1 MRFWARVPA
10 PLIGRWAALWCGAL
24 CSAAWA
30 ATAEPDTPGTPA
42 TELVAVAGAGAYELA
57 AHHGLV
63 PVAAAA
69 SERAPDGPARADR
82 AADAGPGR
90 AERLVDTTEGLE
102 LTAVRALVDIR
113 GGTDPSLA
121 PDEDGEPMP
130 FVLTLPEPDLLPPP
144 FLQAD
149 PDTVSAPA
157 FGMLVPPE
165 SGPAA
170 PGSEAGA
177 AGEAAGSSNLW
188 DRLRAGFRLA
198 AVDTPL
204 VRQHVRAFAS
214 APDDLARIVERS
226 RRYLYFI
233 LGEVEKRGMPAEIA
247 LLPMVESAFDPR
259 AFSRS
264 QASGM
269 WQFLPATGTRYGLRQ
284 NWWYDGRRDVLTSTY
299 SALAYLAKL
308 HGRFGSWELALAAYN
323 CGENRVARAIDQ
335 NASQGLRTDYW
346 ALSLPVETLN
356 YVPKLLALRALV
368 REPDRHGVWLAP
380 IANRP
385 YFTPI
390 KTTRNLDLK
399 QAASFA
405 GITEDEFL
413 ALNPAYNRP
422 MIGGTGQ
429 RTILVPAQSADLFS
443 ARLKDA
449 SATLV
454 SWRMHLLKRGEV
466 LDSVA
471 DHFGWS
477 GAELKRVNGIDASRT
492 LAGGG
497 VILVPARDAGGAEPR
512 FDASLRP
519 ESEVPEPPRTLFHRV
534 APGESLGS
542 IAAMYRTTAQMIRTA
557 NRLGPRSRI
566 IAGQR
571 LIVPVQAAAAPP
583 TVAAAARAT
592 PPARA
597 RARLYTVRRG
607 DTLFGIARKLGV
619 AVADLQ
625 RCNRMTG
632 HTRLAPGAVLTLPE
646 SATD

>member
-1 MRFWARVPA
+1 MHFGAPVPRPLTRRWLALWWATLCA
-10 PLIGRWAALWCGAL
+10 SGWAAP
-24 CSAAWA
+24 
-30 ATAEPDTPGTPA
+30 TEPELPP
-42 TELVAVAGAGAYELA
+42 TELVAAAGAGAYGVA
-57 AHHGLV
+57 SHHGLM
-63 PVAAAA
+63 PVAAGGVDRLPELPTKIDRP
-69 SERAPDGPARADR
+69 SETIAGRPDRVATQGDVPAGGGVSEARDATDLPPSEGDDEPAPFA
-82 AADAGPGR
+82 
-90 AERLVDTTEGLE
+90 
-102 LTAVRALVDIR
+102 
-113 GGTDPSLA
+113 
-121 PDEDGEPMP
+121 
-130 FVLTLPEPDLLPPP
+130 LTLPEPDILPIQFGPT
-144 FLQAD
+144 D
-149 PDTVSAPA
+149 PDAAAAPA

-165 SGPAA
+165 SSPPVPAT
-170 PGSEAGA
+170 EAGP
-177 AGEAAGSSNLW
+177 GNGSSRFSNLW
-188 DRLRAGFRLA
+188 DRLRAGFRLSA
-198 AVDTPL
+198 ADTTL
-204 VRQHVRAFAS
+204 VRQHVRSFAS
-214 APDDLARIVERS
+214 APDDLSRIVERS

-233 LGEVEKRGMPAEIA
+233 MGEVEKRGMPAEIA

-259 AFSRS
+259 AYSRS

-269 WQFLPATGTRYGLRQ
+269 WQFLPSTGSHFGLRQ

-299 SALAYLAKL
+299 GALAYLAKL

-323 CGENRVARAIDQ
+323 CGENRVARAIEQ

-346 ALSLPVETLN
+346 SLSLPVETLN

-368 REPDRHGVWLAP
+368 REPERHGVWLAP
-380 IANRP
+380 IANQP
-385 YFTPI
+385 YFTPV
-390 KTTRNLDLK
+390 KTTRNVDLK

-422 MIGGTGQ
+422 VIGGTGQ

-512 FDASLRP
+512 FDANLRP
-519 ESEVPEPPRTLFHRV
+519 ESEVPEPPRTRFHRV

-542 IAAMYRTTAQMIRTA
+542 IAATYRTTAQMIRAA

-571 LIVPVQAAAAPP
+571 LIVPVQPATASAS
-583 TVAAAARAT
+583 VSAAARGPAT
-592 PPARA
+592 APARA
-597 RARLYTVRRG
+597 RARQYTVRSG
-607 DTLFGIARKLGV
+607 DTLFGIAHKLGV
-619 AVADLQ
+619 AVVDLQ

-632 HTRLAPGAVLTLPE
+632 RTRLAPGAVLTLPD
-646 SATD
+646 STTD